1 MHPIWKILGVSLI
14 MYSLIA
20 GMLVPLK
27 PGISSVH
34 PTSVHTGEYVQMLVE
49 GYNSH
54 YKEAESSMRAWLK
67 IDSLHSFEPKLIQVR
82 DDRHLTLSF
91 QMPSYMPSD
100 KKVHEC
106 ALIIDNEVD
115 GTSVLPSAVFITQKG
130 KVPNRDGQ
138 PWKQDAIQNLHQK
151 EGITFPFRN
160 LLQETIRNTY
170 YHVSLWFALLFLLVA
185 ANVHGIQYLRTSDL
199 KHDIKSAAYTQV
211 ALLFGI
217 LGLVTGM
224 MWAQHTWGA
233 AWSNDPKQV
242 GTAIA
247 LLIYA
252 AYFVLRGSFDDE
264 ERRARISAP
273 YSIFAFVAFLLLIY
287 MYPRMVD
294 SLHPGNGGNPAFG
307 GEDLDNT
314 MRMIFYPA
322 IIGWILFGFWMAN
335 IAGRIGILRDS
346 LLDMSDE

>member
-1 MHPIWKILGVSLI
+1 MHPILKILAVSLI

-27 PGISSVH
+27 PGVSNVSPSNVK
-34 PTSVHTGEYVQMLVE
+34 TGEQVQLLVE
-49 GYNSH
+49 GYNTH
-54 YKEAESSMRAWLK
+54 FQEAEKSMRAWLK
-67 IDSLHSFEPKLIQVR
+67 VDSIHSIPAEAITVK
-82 DDRHLTLSF
+82 DDRNIVATFSIPTYL
-91 QMPSYMPSD
+91 PVD
-100 KKVHEC
+100 KPVKES
-106 ALIIDNEVD
+106 ALILDNAID
-115 GTSVLPSAVFITQKG
+115 GASVLPSAVFISQNVKD
-130 KVPNRDGQ
+130 PYQDGQ
-138 PWKQDAIQNLHQK
+138 NWRKMGIDGLHSI
-151 EGITFPFRN
+151 ESISFPFRN

-185 ANVHGIQYLRTSDL
+185 ANIHGIQYLRTSDL
-199 KHDIKSAAYTQV
+199 SHDIKSSAYTQV
-211 ALLFGI
+211 AFLFGI

-224 MWAQHTWGA
+224 MWAEHTWGA

-287 MYPRMVD
+287 IYPRMVD
-294 SLHPGNGGNPAFG
+294 SLHPGNGGNPGFG
-307 GEDLDNT
+307 GDDLDNT

-322 IIGWILFGFWMAN
+322 IIGWVLFGFWMAN
-335 IAGRIGILRDS
+335 VAGRIGMLKER
-346 LLDMSDE
+346 LLDE

>member
-1 MHPIWKILGVSLI
+1 MHSIWKIVAVSLI

-27 PGISSVH
+27 PGISAVQPSSVR
-34 PTSVHTGEYVQMLVE
+34 TGQQVQLLVE
-49 GYNSH
+49 GYNTH
-54 YKEAESSMRAWLK
+54 YKAGEEKLRAWLK
-67 IDSLHSFEPKLIQVR
+67 VDSIHSFQADKITAK
-82 DDRHLTLSF
+82 DDTHLVLDFSIPAYL
-91 QMPSYMPSD
+91 PSAS
-100 KKVHEC
+100 KVKEC
-106 ALIIDNEVD
+106 ALILDNAID
-115 GTSVLPSAVFITQKG
+115 GASVLPSAVFVT
-130 KVPNRDGQ
+130 
-138 PWKQDAIQNLHQK
+138 QDAANLSRGQQLWKNSEIDNIHTLS
-151 EGITFPFRN
+151 GISFPFRN

-170 YHVSLWFALLFLLVA
+170 YHVSLWFAMIFLLIA
-185 ANVHGIQYLRTSDL
+185 ANIQGIKYLRTSDL
-199 KHDIKSAAYTQV
+199 SHDIKSSAYTQV
-211 ALLFGI
+211 ALLFGV

-224 MWAQHTWGA
+224 VWAHHTWGA

-252 AYFVLRGSFDDE
+252 AYFVLRSSFDDE
-264 ERRARISAP
+264 EQRARISAP

-307 GEDLDNT
+307 GDDLDNT

-322 IIGWILFGFWMAN
+322 IIGWTLFGFWMSN
-335 IAGRIGILRDS
+335 VVSRFGILKDR
-346 LLDMSDE
+346 LLDL